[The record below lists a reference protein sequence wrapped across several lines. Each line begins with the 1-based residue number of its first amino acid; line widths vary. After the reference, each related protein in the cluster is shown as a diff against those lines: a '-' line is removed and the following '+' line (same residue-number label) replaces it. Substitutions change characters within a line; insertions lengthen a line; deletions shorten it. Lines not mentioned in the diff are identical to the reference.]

1 MLAPHAAKGKEEEEE
16 EEREEEEEEEEEEE
30 DEAVN
35 EEISE
40 RDRATLVR
48 GMQRLGDWTDL

>member
-16 EEREEEEEEEEEEE
+16 EEREEEEEEEEEEK

>member
-1 MLAPHAAKGKEEEEE
+1 MEEEEGLFKANAVNE
-16 EEREEEEEEEEEEE
+16 EDPERDRATQEEE